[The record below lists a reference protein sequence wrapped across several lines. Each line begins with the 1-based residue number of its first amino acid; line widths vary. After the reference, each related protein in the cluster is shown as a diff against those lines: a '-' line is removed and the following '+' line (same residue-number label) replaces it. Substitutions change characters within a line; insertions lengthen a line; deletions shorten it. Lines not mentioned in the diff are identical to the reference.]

1 MKNKWWKLLT
11 ILVLAIIG
19 LSALPA
25 GYSFMT
31 DPSGAGIGLTIEY
44 LRYSPFNDYWIPG
57 LVLFSV
63 NGVMNILALLAMLFK
78 FKYYPQFVI
87 LQGLLLTGW
96 IAIQIIMVRDFN
108 FLHFFCLG
116 SGLWLMMA
124 GTHFKRNC
132 KQ

>member
-1 MKNKWWKLLT
+1 MKNKWWNLLT

-44 LRYSPFNDYWIPG
+44 LHYSPFNDYWIPG
-57 LVLFSV
+57 LVLFSA

-87 LQGLLLTGW
+87 YK
-96 IAIQIIMVRDFN
+96 DF
-108 FLHFFCLG
+108 F
-116 SGLWLMMA
+116 
-124 GTHFKRNC
+124 
-132 KQ
+132 